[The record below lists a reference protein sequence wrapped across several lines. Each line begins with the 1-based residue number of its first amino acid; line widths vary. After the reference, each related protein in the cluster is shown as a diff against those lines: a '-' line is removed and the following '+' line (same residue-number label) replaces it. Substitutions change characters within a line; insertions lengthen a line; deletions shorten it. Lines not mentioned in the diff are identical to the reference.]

1 MVTVISLL
9 TFIAFYLLYGTS
21 KKMAAVGEL
30 GLEKWTGEH
39 RKASRYASLAL
50 MILSL
55 GLSCFYWGLGSGTF
69 AFFILLMTVASLVIL
84 LAPLRLLNYPFLG
97 ILFLC
102 SILFETLLF

>member
-1 MVTVISLL
+1 MVTLISFL
-9 TFIAFYLLYGTS
+9 TFVAFYLLYSTS
-21 KKMAAVGEL
+21 KKMVAVGVL

-39 RKASRYASLAL
+39 KKIAQLTSLAL

-55 GLSCFYWGLGSGTF
+55 GLSCYYWGLGSGTF
-69 AFFILLMTVASLVIL
+69 TFFILLMTVASLVIL
-84 LAPLRLLNYPFLG
+84 LAPLRLLNYRFLG

>member
-9 TFIAFYLLYGTS
+9 TFIAFYSLYGTS
-21 KKMAAVGEL
+21 KKMAMVGDL
-30 GLEKWTGEH
+30 GFEKWIRKH
-39 RKASRYASLAL
+39 KKASQYFSLAL

-69 AFFILLMTVASLVIL
+69 TFFILLMTVASLVVL
-84 LAPLRLLNYPFLG
+84 LAPLRLLNYRLLG
-97 ILFLC
+97 IFSLC

>member
-21 KKMAAVGEL
+21 KKMATIGGL

-39 RKASRYASLAL
+39 KKTAQYISLAL

-69 AFFILLMTVASLVIL
+69 TFSILLMTVASLVIL
-84 LAPLRLLNYPFLG
+84 LTPLQLLNYRFLG

-102 SILFETLLF
+102 SIVFETLLF

>member
-1 MVTVISLL
+1 MVTLISLL

-21 KKMAAVGEL
+21 KKMASVGVF

-39 RKASRYASLAL
+39 KKSAQLASLAL

-69 AFFILLMTVASLVIL
+69 SFLILLMTVASLVIL
-84 LAPLRLLNYPFLG
+84 LAPLRLLNYRFLG
-97 ILFLC
+97 ILLLC
-102 SILFETLLF
+102 AVFFETFLF